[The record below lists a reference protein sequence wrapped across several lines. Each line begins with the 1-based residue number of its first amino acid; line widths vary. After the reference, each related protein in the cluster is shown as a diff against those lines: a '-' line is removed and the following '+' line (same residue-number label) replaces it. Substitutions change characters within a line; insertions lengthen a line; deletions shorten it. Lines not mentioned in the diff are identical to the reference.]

1 MLRILRASLPSRA
14 MSTLKP
20 APRAAVC
27 VIANEVLTGK
37 TLDTNSH
44 WISKLLFR
52 RGIDLKRVVVIPD
65 EQEAIVSTVKELS
78 QMVGASGYVFTTGGI
93 GPTHDDIT
101 YESVAK
107 AFGLG
112 VEFHEATLKGLEEA
126 MKQRPGGMTEGRK
139 RMALLPAGC
148 KTLTTEFWTPIAVV
162 ENVYILPGIP
172 SMVRSMLT
180 SNEEHFVGVPI
191 FRAIVKTLKLEGDIA
206 AELTA
211 VQNAHPNIAI
221 GSYVNLTKDE
231 TGVRDTS
238 FNTRLTIEGRDEVE
252 VNEVNVLPTPVII
265 LCCRIRKASVPI
277 LL

>member
-1 MLRILRASLPSRA
+1 M
-14 MSTLKP
+14 
-20 APRAAVC
+20 
-27 VIANEVLTGK
+27 
-37 TLDTNSH
+37 
-44 WISKLLFR
+44 
-52 RGIDLKRVVVIPD
+52 VVIPD
-65 EQEAIVSTVKELS
+65 EEEAIVATVKELS
-78 QMVGASGYVFTTGGI
+78 RFVGPSGYVFTTGGI

-112 VEFHEATLKGLEEA
+112 VEIHEATLKGLEEA
-126 MKQRPGGMTEGRK
+126 MTKRSGGMTEGRK
-139 RMALLPAGC
+139 RMTLLPAGC

-191 FRAIVKTLKLEGDIA
+191 FRAILEGDIA
-206 AELTA
+206 AQLTA
-211 VQNAHPNIAI
+211 VQNAHPDIAI

-238 FNTRLTIEGRDEVE
+238 FNTRLTIEGRDEAE
-252 VNEVNVLPTPVII
+252 VQDVSDEIAKLFDGEKVD
-265 LCCRIRKASVPI
+265 
-277 LL
+277 LLEN